1 MVQVGTA
8 NRDVTI
14 RFFASMKEVFGQKEA
29 ALTADEAPTVG
40 KALRRVCNTA
50 ERERGVFRD
59 AQTLR
64 SDLIV
69 LVNGRNVFFL
79 GGLAA
84 TLHDGDVVSIFP
96 PIKGG

>member
-1 MVQVGTA
+1 MDTG

-14 RFFASMKEVFGQKEA
+14 RFFASMKEIFGQKEA
-29 ALTADEAPTVG
+29 ALASDQAPTVG
-40 KALRRVCNTA
+40 KALRRMCNTP
-50 ERERGVFRD
+50 ERERGVFLD
-59 AQTLR
+59 AKTLR

-84 TLHDGDVVSIFP
+84 TLRDGDVVSVFP
-96 PIKGG
+96 PVKGG